1 MIKSG
6 SKVALQYRLT
16 YDDAQGELIEQTSE
30 KEPLYYEHGAG
41 QMLEAFEEKLQGLS
55 AQDKFEFT
63 LTPAQAYG
71 PLHEQLITEYPKED
85 FIVEGELDED
95 FIQEGELLEMTDDEG
110 NTFEGLIEENKT
122 NTIIVNFNHPLAGE
136 HLHFKGKVTKVS

>member
-6 SKVALQYRLT
+6 SKVVLQYRLT
-16 YDDAQGELIEQTSE
+16 YDNSDGELIEETSE
-30 KEPLYYEHGAG
+30 NEPIIYEHGAG
-41 QMLEAFEEKLQGLS
+41 QMLEAFEEKLLGLS
-55 AQDKFEFT
+55 SGDSFEFT
-63 LTPAQAYG
+63 LNPDQSYG

-95 FIQEGELLEMTDDEG
+95 FIQEGELLEMTDTEG

-122 NTIIVNFNHPLAGE
+122 NTIVVNFNHPLAGE
-136 HLHFKGKVTKVS
+136 NLHFKGTVTQVS